1 MYKNKI
7 KEKLNKIAANHV
19 DYLQEEESRS
29 CKKHFMRVFSNSCSK
44 ELQKA

>member
-19 DYLQEEESRS
+19 DYTELNHRPALIASE
-29 CKKHFMRVFSNSCSK
+29 KSN
-44 ELQKA
+44 